1 MNICALHACYA
12 HSGHKRAAGPSIKR
26 VAGSSKPSAVGNGI
40 EASILFENSVPS
52 SPLSDL
58 SRSLFR

>member
-12 HSGHKRAAGPSIKR
+12 HSGQKRAAGPSIKR
-26 VAGSSKPSAVGNGI
+26 VAGSSEPSAVDDGI
-40 EASILFENSVPS
+40 EASILSKNSVPS
-52 SPLSDL
+52 SPLSHL